1 MAGNMWSGLL
11 EKIDDYRWMIP
22 KSYKSGMRVPGVIYA
37 DKELLEQIRKDQAP
51 EQVANVATLPGI
63 VKWSLAMPDIHWGY
77 GFPIGG
83 VAAFD
88 IESGVISP
96 GGVGYDINCGV
107 RLLRTNLKAE
117 ELKGRL
123 EKLLDIIFRNVPAG
137 VGEGGKIRVSESE
150 LEEVM
155 VQGAE
160 WVVSKGYGKRD
171 DLERI
176 EEGGRLKGANPSKV
190 SPRARQ
196 RGKPQLGSLGA
207 GNHFLEI
214 QVVEEIY
221 DEKIASHFGLEKG
234 LVTVM
239 IHTGSRGF
247 GHQICD
253 DYVKILGRAMDR
265 YGIRVPDRQLASV
278 PFKSREGQDYFGA
291 MACAAN
297 YAWAN
302 RQFITHWVRESFE
315 QAFGMSF
322 EELGI
327 EIIYDVAHNI
337 AKVEEHIVNGRK
349 MRLVVHR
356 KGATRAFAKGHPSLS
371 GRYRETGQPVLIP
384 GDMGTASYVLV
395 GTEKAMRETF
405 GSTCH
410 GAGRVLSRK
419 AALRATRGR
428 RIENEL
434 RARGILVRAHSF
446 KTLGEEVPDAYKDI
460 DVVVRVV
467 HNAGISRKIAK
478 MQPLGV
484 VKG

>member
-1 MAGNMWSGLL
+1 MAGSMWSGPL

-63 VKWSLAMPDIHWGY
+63 IKWSLAMPDIHWGY

-155 VQGAE
+155 VRGAE
-160 WVVSKGYGKRD
+160 WVVSRGYGKRE

-176 EEGGRLKGANPSKV
+176 EEGGKLKGANPSKV

-214 QVVEEIY
+214 QVVEEVY

-315 QAFGMSF
+315 QAFGVSF

-327 EIIYDVAHNI
+327 EIVYDVAHNI
-337 AKVEEHIVNGRK
+337 AKVEDHVVNGKK
-349 MRLVVHR
+349 MRLIVHR
-356 KGATRAFAKGHPSLS
+356 KGATRAFAKGHPLLS
-371 GRYRETGQPVLIP
+371 RFYRETGQPVLIP

-395 GTEKAMRETF
+395 GTERAMKETF

-419 AALRATRGR
+419 AALKVTRGR
-428 RIENEL
+428 RIEDEL
-434 RARGILVRAHSF
+434 RARGIIVRAHSF

-460 DVVVRVV
+460 DIVVRVV

-478 MQPLGV
+478 MHPLGV